1 MVLDSLEHIY
11 YDSRI
16 LNIQS
21 KQPSLKPVDLV
32 VALELAIRIR
42 QPMSRISASV
52 GISVGEVH
60 NSLGRL
66 MLSGLIDRDKRRV
79 LRSRLDGF
87 LEHGAAIAFPPTW
100 LPAGPGIETAVA
112 DTIPDAMASGPRSVV
127 WPRANGPTRGRGLLP
142 LFPGAPDLAERNPSL
157 YRLLVW
163 VDVIRTAG
171 VRERTWA
178 LSQIRERLNHGS
190 ENGAQQIPPLADGN
204 SGARSLVNVAK
215 AIGPLLNRVVFAGR
229 AAAEVL
235 RTETIVLAPVRRR
248 EDATL
253 RVLTSYSVDR
263 VGTEL
268 RSLGLERVQRG
279 PTTDRW
285 RVRDGLEFDLEQ
297 VSGDDDQP
305 GMPWI
310 EYALL
315 LTNGFDV
322 GDAVVVRVTAA
333 HALLALLCND
343 FLAAGQAASDS
354 ACAEDLVVLVALRPS
369 VVGECASAPAEIRN
383 VVRRAAAVLLADTGL
398 SFVIARTLPDAA
410 VLHEL
415 TQTVVNRI
423 RALTQLT

>member
-1 MVLDSLEHIY
+1 MP
-11 YDSRI
+11 
-16 LNIQS
+16 

-32 VALELAIRIR
+32 VALELAIRVR
-42 QPMSRISASV
+42 QPISKIGASI

-60 NSLGRL
+60 NALRRL
-66 MLSGLIDRDKRRV
+66 ALSGLLDHDMRRV
-79 LRSRLDGF
+79 VRARLDGF
-87 LEHGAAIAFPPTW
+87 LEHGAAVAFPPIW
-100 LPAGPGIETAVA
+100 LPAGPGVETAVA
-112 DTIPDAMASGPRSVV
+112 DTMPDDIGSAPRSVV
-127 WPRANGPTRGRGLLP
+127 WPKAGGPTRGRGLVP
-142 LFPGAPDLAERNPSL
+142 LFPGAADLAERNPTL

-171 VRERTWA
+171 VRERGWA
-178 LSQIRERLNHGS
+178 LGQIREQLNYGA
-190 ENGAQQIPPLADGN
+190 ENGAPPLAPLTPGN
-204 SGARSLVNVAK
+204 SGEHSLVDVAK

-235 RTETIVLAPVRRR
+235 RTETVVLAPARHR

-263 VGTEL
+263 VGAEL
-268 RSLGLERVQRG
+268 RALGLERVQRG
-279 PTTDRW
+279 PTADRW
-285 RVRDGLEFDLEQ
+285 RVPGGPDFDLEQ

-322 GDAVVVRVTAA
+322 GGGVVVRVTAA
-333 HALLALLCND
+333 HALLALLCNG
-343 FLAAGQAASDS
+343 FLSGGQAASDS
-354 ACAEDLVVLVALRPS
+354 AWAEDVVALLALRAS
-369 VVGECASAPAEIRN
+369 VVGECASAPAEIRI
-383 VVRRAAAVLLADTGL
+383 VVRRAAEALLADTGL

-415 TQTVVNRI
+415 TQTVVDRL
-423 RALTQLT
+423 RTLTQLT